1 MNGKKVLDNLIRVF
15 IILNLALF
23 IFNYISG
30 SNEYRLSKERID
42 QITQLLEGEGIRI
55 DTELIRDFSPKKT
68 ADLQYIGDSI
78 SVRDEIV
85 KNFFNNDLA
94 SVKRF
99 KKESEINPGEEMRYY
114 SLNGENLIFDKYVL
128 SYENESNQSND
139 AKPSID
145 QAKRMCMNLLKRINY
160 GNKEADYE
168 IEIVEHE
175 HYLTLTYFSKLEGI
189 PVLDAYMTFDV
200 YKKGV
205 ASSTMYLGK
214 IEETSEKGKEI
225 YPIDLV
231 LFGIEEYILE
241 NQYTHISEV
250 TLVYKR
256 AKSEDSIWGQQIIP
270 VYKIEFDGLEEA
282 LFVNAY
288 SNEILD

>member
-1 MNGKKVLDNLIRVF
+1 MNGKKVLDNLIRLF
-15 IILNLALF
+15 LILNLVLL
-23 IFNYISG
+23 IFNYISIR
-30 SNEYRLSKERID
+30 NEYRLSKERIH

-68 ADLQYIGDSI
+68 ADLQYIGDNI
-78 SVRDEIV
+78 SLRDEIV

-99 KKESEINPGEEMRYY
+99 RKESEINPGEEMRYY
-114 SLNGENLIFDKYVL
+114 SLNGETLIFDKYVL
-128 SYENESNQSND
+128 SYENEANQSND
-139 AKPSID
+139 SRPSID
-145 QAKRMCMNLLKRINY
+145 QAKRMCMSLLKRINY
-160 GNKEADYE
+160 GNKKAEYE

-175 HYLTLTYFSKLEGI
+175 SYLTLTYFSKLDGI
-189 PVLDAYMTFDV
+189 PVLDACMTFDV

-205 ASSTMYLGK
+205 ARSTMYLGK

-231 LFGIEEYILE
+231 LFNIEEYLLE
-241 NQYTHISEV
+241 NEYTHISDV

-270 VYKIEFDGLEEA
+270 VYKIEFHGLEEA

-288 SNEILD
+288 NNKILD